1 MTCEVSAQNSSQ
13 NSEDGKKAGESR
25 RVEEAACRVGQF
37 IGCDEK
43 NGVKLQARA
52 LALQLA
58 SASVTL
64 ETERTVGRV
73 LAGEEQLSLGHVGF
87 EVLDIRSQDAQEV
100 WISGENASLERESG
114 RRSPTTAISQATGES
129 PSESP
134 RVVFLCLSIPTPREL
149 QPLSN
154 TSQGILGLLLCME
167 SCHT

>member
-1 MTCEVSAQNSSQ
+1 MSPQNFSQ
-13 NSEDGKKAGESR
+13 NSEYGEKAGEAR

-37 IGCDEK
+37 IGCDDK
-43 NGVKLQARA
+43 NGVKLQSRA

-58 SASVTL
+58 RANVTL

-100 WISGENASLERESG
+100 WLSGENASLERESR
-114 RRSPTTAISQATGES
+114 RRSPTTGTRPISQATGES
-129 PSESP
+129 P
-134 RVVFLCLSIPTPREL
+134 RAVFLCLSIPTPREL

-154 TSQGILGLLLCME
+154 ISQGFLGPLLCMGSVIHE
-167 SCHT
+167 LTS